1 MTKSAATRAKI
12 LAAATKRFSDK
23 SFDAVSVRSIARNA
37 GVDQSLI
44 HHYFGSKEELFDAVL
59 GATINPD
66 AFDLELSPDD
76 SDSWG
81 AELVRAG
88 ERAWTSAA
96 GPAMIALVRHSIGG
110 NSALLRTFITTR
122 LITRLAT
129 HARGDEAERR
139 VRASAVGSQMV
150 GLMIARHV
158 VRIEPLASLEVED
171 VVRLYGPT
179 IQRYLTGEIEGLG

>member
-1 MTKSAATRAKI
+1 
-12 LAAATKRFSDK
+12 
-23 SFDAVSVRSIARNA
+23 
-37 GVDQSLI
+37 
-44 HHYFGSKEELFDAVL
+44 
-59 GATINPD
+59 
-66 AFDLELSPDD
+66 
-76 SDSWG
+76 
-81 AELVRAG
+81 
-88 ERAWTSAA
+88 
-96 GPAMIALVRHSIGG
+96 MIALVRHSIGG

-139 VRASAVGSQMV
+139 VRTSAVGSQMV